1 MTIGTPRLH
10 QQNVELFAR
19 LNQELKSLQG
29 QVGSGKA
36 DLKLSENLY
45 DISKLSAAE
54 ERKSETN
61 QYMQN
66 AKRATKDLEFL
77 DVALDRLQNLT
88 VNLQELV
95 VDSSSDMLSQTE
107 RERFILDAQSLKKEI
122 FDLANQNDSFGN
134 SLFGGHSGTK
144 NPFVMDNNGSVSY
157 VGSALK
163 REVKVSPS
171 LYVQQNVA
179 GNELFNNISDG
190 AEKTSIFQLV
200 DDFIF
205 SLENDLNSGYSSNL
219 LSDGGSVDLVFP
231 SSGAEADFEFLLKT
245 GNTENKIEATIYG
258 NDYSQIVDQINAL
271 TGSTGISAS
280 TVSGNRIRLQGSV
293 EHLNISDFDASNFV
307 SEKSYIG
314 VIKDI
319 SSSDVVERI
328 NDNRLQIASINDK
341 IKDAFEQF
349 STARAQ
355 VGASSRIAQDNEA
368 AAQDVL
374 VTLEEDMSKIRDA
387 DLASLLTQLE
397 FLMTN
402 KEAAQATFTRITSKS
417 LFDFLG

>member
-10 QQNVELFAR
+10 EQNVELFAR
-19 LNQELKSLQG
+19 LNKELKSIQG

-45 DISKLSAAE
+45 DISKLNAGEEKKAE
-54 ERKSETN
+54 TT

-66 AKRATKDLEFL
+66 AKRATRDLEFL

-88 VNLQELV
+88 VKLQELAV
-95 VDSSSDMLSQTE
+95 ESSNDLLSQTE
-107 RERFILDAQSLKKEI
+107 RERFILDAQGLKKEF

-134 SLFGGHSGTK
+134 SLFGGVSGNK
-144 NPFVMDNNGSVSY
+144 NPFVMDNSGLVTY
-157 VGSALK
+157 EGSALS

-171 LYVQQNVA
+171 LHVRQNFS
-179 GNELFNNISDG
+179 GLEIFNNINNG
-190 AEKTSIFQLV
+190 EEKTSIFQII
-200 DDFIF
+200 DNYIS
-205 SLENDLNSGYSSNL
+205 SLGNDLNSGESSNL
-219 LSDGGSVDLVFP
+219 FSHSDSVDLVLP
-231 SSGAEADFEFLLKT
+231 SSGAEAEFQFIL
-245 GNTENKIEATIYG
+245 NTKDSKQKIEAKIFG
-258 NDYSQIVDQINAL
+258 NDYSRIVSQINDFTTD
-271 TGSTGISAS
+271 TGVSAS
-280 TVSGNRIRLQGSV
+280 LVSGNRIRLEGSLDQ
-293 EHLNISDFDASNFV
+293 LNITDFIVSNFNP
-307 SEKSYIG
+307 EKSYIS

-319 SSSDVVERI
+319 NSSNVVERI
-328 NDNRLQIASINDK
+328 TDDRLQSSSINNK
-341 IKDAFEQF
+341 IMDAFELF

-355 VGASSRIAQDNEA
+355 VSASSRMAQENEA
-368 AAQDVL
+368 ASQDIL
-374 VTLEEDMSKIRDA
+374 LTLEEDISDIKEA

>member
-10 QQNVELFAR
+10 EQNVELFAR
-19 LNQELKSLQG
+19 LNKELKSIQG

-45 DISKLSAAE
+45 DISKLNAGEEKKAE
-54 ERKSETN
+54 TT

-66 AKRATKDLEFL
+66 AKRATRDLEFL

-88 VNLQELV
+88 VKLQELAV
-95 VDSSSDMLSQTE
+95 ESSNDLLSQTE
-107 RERFILDAQSLKKEI
+107 RERFILDAQGLKKQF

-134 SLFGGHSGTK
+134 SLFGGVSGNK
-144 NPFVMDNNGSVSY
+144 NPFVMDNSGSVTY
-157 VGSALK
+157 EGSALS

-171 LYVQQNVA
+171 LHVRQNFS
-179 GNELFNNISDG
+179 GLEIFNNINNG
-190 AEKTSIFQLV
+190 EEKTSIFQII
-200 DDFIF
+200 DNYIS
-205 SLENDLNSGYSSNL
+205 SLGNDLNSGESSNL
-219 LSDGGSVDLVFP
+219 FSQSDSVDLVLP
-231 SSGAEADFEFLLKT
+231 SSGAETEFQFIL
-245 GNTENKIEATIYG
+245 NTKDSKQKIEATIFG
-258 NDYSQIVDQINAL
+258 NDYSRIVSQINDFTTD
-271 TGSTGISAS
+271 TGVSAS
-280 TVSGNRIRLQGSV
+280 LVSGNRIRLEGS
-293 EHLNISDFDASNFV
+293 LDQLKITDFSISNFNP
-307 SEKSYIG
+307 EKSYIN

-319 SSSDVVERI
+319 NSSNVVERI
-328 NDNRLQIASINDK
+328 TDDRLQSSSINNK
-341 IKDAFEQF
+341 IMDAFELF

-355 VGASSRIAQDNEA
+355 VSSSSRMAQENEA
-368 AAQDVL
+368 AAQDIL
-374 VTLEEDMSKIRDA
+374 LTLEEDISDIKEA

>member
-293 EHLNISDFDASNFV
+293 EQLNISNFDASNFV

>member
-134 SLFGGHSGTK
+134 SLFENHVTSGWQR
-144 NPFVMDNNGSVSY
+144 S
-157 VGSALK
+157 
-163 REVKVSPS
+163 
-171 LYVQQNVA
+171 
-179 GNELFNNISDG
+179 
-190 AEKTSIFQLV
+190 
-200 DDFIF
+200 
-205 SLENDLNSGYSSNL
+205 
-219 LSDGGSVDLVFP
+219 
-231 SSGAEADFEFLLKT
+231 
-245 GNTENKIEATIYG
+245 
-258 NDYSQIVDQINAL
+258 
-271 TGSTGISAS
+271 
-280 TVSGNRIRLQGSV
+280 
-293 EHLNISDFDASNFV
+293 
-307 SEKSYIG
+307 
-314 VIKDI
+314 
-319 SSSDVVERI
+319 
-328 NDNRLQIASINDK
+328 
-341 IKDAFEQF
+341 
-349 STARAQ
+349 
-355 VGASSRIAQDNEA
+355 
-368 AAQDVL
+368 
-374 VTLEEDMSKIRDA
+374 
-387 DLASLLTQLE
+387 
-397 FLMTN
+397 
-402 KEAAQATFTRITSKS
+402 
-417 LFDFLG
+417 

>member
-179 GNELFNNISDG
+179 GNELFNNISD
-190 AEKTSIFQLV
+190 
-200 DDFIF
+200 
-205 SLENDLNSGYSSNL
+205 
-219 LSDGGSVDLVFP
+219 
-231 SSGAEADFEFLLKT
+231 
-245 GNTENKIEATIYG
+245 
-258 NDYSQIVDQINAL
+258 
-271 TGSTGISAS
+271 
-280 TVSGNRIRLQGSV
+280 
-293 EHLNISDFDASNFV
+293 
-307 SEKSYIG
+307 
-314 VIKDI
+314 
-319 SSSDVVERI
+319 
-328 NDNRLQIASINDK
+328 
-341 IKDAFEQF
+341 
-349 STARAQ
+349 
-355 VGASSRIAQDNEA
+355 
-368 AAQDVL
+368 
-374 VTLEEDMSKIRDA
+374 
-387 DLASLLTQLE
+387 
-397 FLMTN
+397 
-402 KEAAQATFTRITSKS
+402 
-417 LFDFLG
+417 

>member
-258 NDYSQIVDQINAL
+258 NDYSQIVDQINTL

>member
-122 FDLANQNDSFGN
+122 
-134 SLFGGHSGTK
+134 
-144 NPFVMDNNGSVSY
+144 
-157 VGSALK
+157 
-163 REVKVSPS
+163 
-171 LYVQQNVA
+171 
-179 GNELFNNISDG
+179 
-190 AEKTSIFQLV
+190 
-200 DDFIF
+200 
-205 SLENDLNSGYSSNL
+205 LN
-219 LSDGGSVDLVFP
+219 
-231 SSGAEADFEFLLKT
+231 
-245 GNTENKIEATIYG
+245 
-258 NDYSQIVDQINAL
+258 
-271 TGSTGISAS
+271 
-280 TVSGNRIRLQGSV
+280 
-293 EHLNISDFDASNFV
+293 
-307 SEKSYIG
+307 
-314 VIKDI
+314 
-319 SSSDVVERI
+319 
-328 NDNRLQIASINDK
+328 
-341 IKDAFEQF
+341 
-349 STARAQ
+349 
-355 VGASSRIAQDNEA
+355 
-368 AAQDVL
+368 
-374 VTLEEDMSKIRDA
+374 
-387 DLASLLTQLE
+387 
-397 FLMTN
+397 
-402 KEAAQATFTRITSKS
+402 
-417 LFDFLG
+417 

>member
-190 AEKTSIFQLV
+190 AEKTSIFQIV

-219 LSDGGSVDLVFP
+219 LSDGDSVDLVFP
-231 SSGAEADFEFLLKT
+231 SSGAEADFEFVLKT

-258 NDYSQIVDQINAL
+258 NDYSQIVDQINTL

-293 EHLNISDFDASNFV
+293 EQLNISNFDASNFV

>member
-10 QQNVELFAR
+10 EQNVELFAR
-19 LNQELKSLQG
+19 LNKELKSIQG

-45 DISKLSAAE
+45 DISKLNAGEEKKAE
-54 ERKSETN
+54 TT

-66 AKRATKDLEFL
+66 AKRATRDLEFL

-88 VNLQELV
+88 VKLQELAV
-95 VDSSSDMLSQTE
+95 ESSNDLLSETE
-107 RERFILDAQSLKKEI
+107 RERFILDAQGLKKEF

-134 SLFGGHSGTK
+134 SLFGGISGNK
-144 NPFVMDNNGSVSY
+144 NPFVMDNSGLVTY
-157 VGSALK
+157 EGSALS

-171 LYVQQNVA
+171 LHIRQNFS
-179 GNELFNNISDG
+179 GLEIFNNINNG
-190 AEKTSIFQLV
+190 EEKTSIFQV
-200 DDFIF
+200 IDNYIS
-205 SLENDLNSGYSSNL
+205 SLGNDLNSGESSNL
-219 LSDGGSVDLVFP
+219 FSHSGSVDLVLP
-231 SSGAEADFEFLLKT
+231 SSGAEAEFQFIL
-245 GNTENKIEATIYG
+245 NTKDSKQKIAATIFG
-258 NDYSQIVDQINAL
+258 NDYSRIVSQINDFTTD
-271 TGSTGISAS
+271 TGVSAS
-280 TVSGNRIRLQGSV
+280 LVSGNRIRLEGSLDQ
-293 EHLNISDFDASNFV
+293 LNITDFSVSNFNP
-307 SEKSYIG
+307 EKSYLS

-319 SSSDVVERI
+319 NSSNVVERI
-328 NDNRLQIASINDK
+328 TDDRLQSSSINNK
-341 IKDAFEQF
+341 IMDAFELF

-355 VGASSRIAQDNEA
+355 VSASSRMAQENEA
-368 AAQDVL
+368 AAQDIL
-374 VTLEEDMSKIRDA
+374 LTLEEDISDIKEA